1 MRTWPSAV
9 CFATTT
15 PMGSFE
21 REVLD
26 QLALLRDL
34 LRAAANEGDQTELN
48 KLLARRDALLELLNR
63 AQ

>member
-1 MRTWPSAV
+1 
-9 CFATTT
+9 
-15 PMGSFE
+15 MGSFE
-21 REVLD
+21 REVLN